1 MIKKFR
7 HKWVHLSNNKI
18 SFIRENSFDFEN
30 YSTKIL
36 NVVLEMNHLNG
47 KSFAMNSLGNFKRP
61 ANLFMELNC

>member
-47 KSFAMNSLGNFKRP
+47 KSFAMNSFKRP